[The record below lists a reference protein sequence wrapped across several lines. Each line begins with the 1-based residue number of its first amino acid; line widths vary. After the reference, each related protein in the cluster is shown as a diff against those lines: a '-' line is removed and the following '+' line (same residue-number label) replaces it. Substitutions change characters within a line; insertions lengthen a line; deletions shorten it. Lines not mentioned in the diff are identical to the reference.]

1 MINTKRKL
9 EHELITTQAELE
21 EAGQELKMAE
31 DKAKKAVRD
40 AAMMAEEL
48 KKEQVGYSTLV
59 IIFMTHLRI
68 KRLISR
74 E

>member
-1 MINTKRKL
+1 
-9 EHELITTQAELE
+9 
-21 EAGQELKMAE
+21 MAE

-48 KKEQVGYSTLV
+48 KKEQVGYSILV